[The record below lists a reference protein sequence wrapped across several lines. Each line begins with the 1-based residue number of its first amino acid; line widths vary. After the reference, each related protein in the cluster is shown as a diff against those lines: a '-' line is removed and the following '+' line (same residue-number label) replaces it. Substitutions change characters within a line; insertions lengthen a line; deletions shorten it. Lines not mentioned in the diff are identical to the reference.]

1 MKKGGRKEEARWK
14 EEIGGREEGEGKVFP
29 GGSSFSHA
37 HTHRSMEGEWR
48 EEYLRG
54 KGEKREECGEE
65 GKSSLKS
72 RRWSK

>member
-1 MKKGGRKEEARWK
+1 MGGGKREKGKFFQVA
-14 EEIGGREEGEGKVFP
+14 P
-29 GGSSFSHA
+29 PSLMHS
-37 HTHRSMEGEWR
+37 HRSMEGEWR
-48 EEYLRG
+48 EEYLRE